1 MWFAP
6 LFRGQ
11 TWRELWVAI
20 RRLRRDAR
28 ARAFVLR
35 FLALVAAAVYSA
47 VLVLSFAAS
56 FFHEKAVIA
65 VSSIIFICLL
75 SVFVVHR
82 WNDRREARASPPVVS
97 AAVQREM
104 HREAFLLAILLN
116 RAGSERMM
124 EKELPPG
131 VEVVTRRHQREQLVR
146 FGLWDDLASPLRD
159 LLLLPNGH
167 WSDEQKSTAES
178 CWEFFIV
185 LRWVMRLDDS
195 LRSLDRTPSYD
206 LVKTRD
212 IIGRYEVLKP
222 GDTLAPWDLRPV
234 RDEAYLH
241 FGRLWTEAVARG
253 LVAKGVEPDHREEA
267 IRAKGEIDAD
277 GASNDLLIDA
287 QTVSELSDSSLWFLL
302 RAAIRRWE
310 IVNFLIPWLSEDQPD
325 DQLRLFWSK
334 VLSA

>member
-6 LFRGQ
+6 LVRGQ

-28 ARAFVLR
+28 ARVFVLR
-35 FLALVAAAVYSA
+35 FIGLVIVAVYGI
-47 VLVLSFAAS
+47 VLVLALAANLLGDKRFTAIAAIVSICIFA
-56 FFHEKAVIA
+56 
-65 VSSIIFICLL
+65 
-75 SVFVVHR
+75 VFLVHKWR
-82 WNDRREARASPPVVS
+82 ERQEARSTPLAVAP
-97 AAVQREM
+97 AVQQEM
-104 HREAFLLAILLN
+104 HREVFLLAILLN

-124 EKELPPG
+124 EKELPPDI
-131 VEVVTRRHQREQLVR
+131 EIVTRRFQREQLVR
-146 FGLWDDLASPLRD
+146 HGLWDDLSSPMKD

-167 WSDEQKSTAES
+167 WSQEQKSTAES

-212 IIGRYEVLKP
+212 IITRYEGLKP

-234 RDEAYLH
+234 RDQAYLH

-253 LVAKGVEPDHREEA
+253 LVEEGIEPDHREQA
-267 IRAKGEIDAD
+267 VRAKGEIDVD
-277 GASNDLLIDA
+277 GGSNDLLIDA
-287 QTVSELSDSSLWFLL
+287 QTVSELSNSSLWFLL

-310 IVNFLIPWLSEDQPD
+310 IVNFLIPWLAEEQPN

-334 VLSA
+334 VISV

>member
-6 LFRGQ
+6 LVRGQ

-35 FLALVAAAVYSA
+35 FIGLVIAAVYGI
-47 VLVLSFAAS
+47 VLVLALAANLLGDKCFTATAAIVSICIFA
-56 FFHEKAVIA
+56 
-65 VSSIIFICLL
+65 
-75 SVFVVHR
+75 VFLVHKWGER
-82 WNDRREARASPPVVS
+82 QEARSTPLAVAP
-97 AAVQREM
+97 AVQQEM

-124 EKELPPG
+124 EKELPPDI
-131 VEVVTRRHQREQLVR
+131 EIVTRRFQREQLVR
-146 FGLWDDLASPLRD
+146 HGLWDDLSSPMKD

-167 WSDEQKSTAES
+167 WSQEQKSTAES

-212 IIGRYEVLKP
+212 IIARYEALKP
-222 GDTLAPWDLRPV
+222 GETLAPRDLRPV
-234 RDEAYLH
+234 RDQAYLH
-241 FGRLWTEAVARG
+241 FGRLWTEVVARG
-253 LVAKGVEPDHREEA
+253 LVEEGIEPDHREQA
-267 IRAKGEIDAD
+267 VRAKGEIDVD
-277 GASNDLLIDA
+277 GGSNDLLIDA
-287 QTVSELSDSSLWFLL
+287 QTVSELSNSSLWFLL

-310 IVNFLIPWLSEDQPD
+310 IVNFLIPWLSEDQPN

-334 VLSA
+334 AISV

>member
-1 MWFAP
+1 MWFEP

-11 TWRELWVAI
+11 SWRELWVAI

-28 ARAFVLR
+28 ARAFLFR
-35 FLALVAAAVYSA
+35 FSGLIVVGVYSA
-47 VLVLSFAAS
+47 FVVLAFAAS
-56 FFHEKAVIA
+56 LFEDKTFVVVAVVVA
-65 VSSIIFICLL
+65 VCAL
-75 SVFVVHR
+75 SVLLIHK
-82 WNDRREARASPPVVS
+82 WRERQEALAAPPVV
-97 AAVQREM
+97 APAVQQEM

-124 EKELPPG
+124 EKELPPEI
-131 VEVVTRRHQREQLVR
+131 EVVTRRFQREQLVR
-146 FGLWDDLASPLRD
+146 HGLWDDLSSPMKD

-212 IIGRYEVLKP
+212 IITRFEALKP

-234 RDEAYLH
+234 RDEAYFH

-253 LVAKGVEPDHREEA
+253 LVEQGIESGHREQA
-267 IRAKGEIDAD
+267 IRAKGEIDVD

-287 QTVSELSDSSLWFLL
+287 KTVSELSDSSLWFLL
-302 RAAIRRWE
+302 RAAVRRWE
-310 IVNFLIPWLSEDQPD
+310 IVNFLIPWLSEERPN

-334 VLSA
+334 IISV

>member
-1 MWFAP
+1 MWFTP

-35 FLALVAAAVYSA
+35 FFGLVLAALYGT
-47 VLVLSFAAS
+47 VLVLTVAAGLLGHTG
-56 FFHEKAVIA
+56 FTAIA
-65 VSSIIFICLL
+65 AIVSICIVSIFL
-75 SVFVVHR
+75 VHKWR
-82 WNDRREARASPPVVS
+82 DRQEARAAPPVV
-97 AAVQREM
+97 APVVQQEM

-124 EKELPPG
+124 EKELPPDI
-131 VEVVTRRHQREQLVR
+131 EVVTRRFQREQLVR
-146 FGLWDDLASPLRD
+146 HGLWDDLSSAMKD

-167 WSDEQKSTAES
+167 WSQEQKSTAES

-212 IIGRYEVLKP
+212 IIARYEVLKP

-253 LVAKGVEPDHREEA
+253 LVEEGVEPDHREQA
-267 IRAKGEIDAD
+267 VRAKGEIDVD
-277 GASNDLLIDA
+277 GGSNDLLIDA
-287 QTVSELSDSSLWFLL
+287 QTVSELSDSSLWYLL

-310 IVNFLIPWLSEDQPD
+310 IVNFLIPWLLEEQPG
-325 DQLRLFWSK
+325 DQLRLFWGK
-334 VLSA
+334 VISV